1 MNKIFQRHEVWE
13 TSFPICTIERRI
25 KLEFPSE
32 ENFTF
37 LSPGPLFAIFYPPI
51 QTLHTDFRWSSPF
64 KNEWLLYGI
73 DYMTN
78 HPKSSDHCI
87 CKFVFV
93 MYQLSPPLPSPTPNK
108 PYFILSSHPGDCI
121 NHWVEL
127 FQGQNFH
134 NTTFFRTHRHPK
146 PSEIYNNTRL
156 LFVRKLLR
164 QEITNKVSFFSFF
177 WGGGAGGGGLYKIFF
192 QWISHA
198 RLGDYHALFFFST
211 WVLWFLSS
219 I

>member
-13 TSFPICTIERRI
+13 TFFPICTIERRI

-32 ENFTF
+32 EKFTF

-51 QTLHTDFRWSSPF
+51 QTLHTDFRWSS
-64 KNEWLLYGI
+64 
-73 DYMTN
+73 
-78 HPKSSDHCI
+78 DHRI

-134 NTTFFRTHRHPK
+134 NTTFFRTHRQTK
-146 PSEIYNNTRL
+146 
-156 LFVRKLLR
+156 
-164 QEITNKVSFFSFF
+164 FFSN
-177 WGGGAGGGGLYKIFF
+177 G
-192 QWISHA
+192 
-198 RLGDYHALFFFST
+198 
-211 WVLWFLSS
+211 
-219 I
+219 